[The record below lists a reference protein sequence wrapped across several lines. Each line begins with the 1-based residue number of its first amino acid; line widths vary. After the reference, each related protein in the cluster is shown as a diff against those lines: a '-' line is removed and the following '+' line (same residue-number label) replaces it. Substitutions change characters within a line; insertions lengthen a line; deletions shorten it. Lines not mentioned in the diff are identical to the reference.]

1 MLQRPGLPDLF
12 VAGTDHIAQT
22 FQDAVHLHG
31 IGNGRLPLFAHL
43 EGRIRCGD
51 GRQLEGQHVL
61 RTVRPFL
68 CTQTQQ
74 MMPGTQ
80 GTVRQVIDAVPF
92 QMDVPSLRA
101 ALTQAMAQAVEI
113 DFEIFAFYFKSHG
126 YAHCLR

>member
-1 MLQRPGLPDLF
+1 
-12 VAGTDHIAQT
+12 
-22 FQDAVHLHG
+22 
-31 IGNGRLPLFAHL
+31 
-43 EGRIRCGD
+43 
-51 GRQLEGQHVL
+51 
-61 RTVRPFL
+61 
-68 CTQTQQ
+68 
-74 MMPGTQ
+74 MPGTQ